1 MMNPVI
7 RQLLDNIGRLGRELE
22 NNNQADQRPQ
32 TAEASTRRGDV
43 EEEVSRAF
51 RRNTT
56 SSNSSFTS
64 NIAASTSS
72 TQQGSTN
79 TNSARS
85 PRFRLSYNFNSN
97 NSRGR
102 SYNRSGSK
110 KGKPAKIPNG
120 PFMKDGILLGGPEDN
135 RVPRQGSRV
144 WLMENGHVI
153 CGAQFMKEWDA
164 KTLQDFFKSLFPS
177 LGEFDD
183 DVEVLMSVHSR
194 LMAPVL
200 APGQVLTG
208 FMVQKVFKDK
218 PIYIRPSRHI
228 LDMEP
233 LFKKAKLD
241 SEVSS

>member
-1 MMNPVI
+1 MSRKKCLGLSGEIPPVLTAVSPAILRLVLVVLSKAVQI
-7 RQLLDNIGRLGRELE
+7 RILRRAL
-22 NNNQADQRPQ
+22 
-32 TAEASTRRGDV
+32 ASD
-43 EEEVSRAF
+43 F
-51 RRNTT
+51 H
-56 SSNSSFTS
+56 
-64 NIAASTSS
+64 IIS
-72 TQQGSTN
+72 TQTTQG
-79 TNSARS
+79 
-85 PRFRLSYNFNSN
+85 
-97 NSRGR
+97 GR

-120 PFMKDGILLGGPEDN
+120 PFMKDVILLGGPEDN